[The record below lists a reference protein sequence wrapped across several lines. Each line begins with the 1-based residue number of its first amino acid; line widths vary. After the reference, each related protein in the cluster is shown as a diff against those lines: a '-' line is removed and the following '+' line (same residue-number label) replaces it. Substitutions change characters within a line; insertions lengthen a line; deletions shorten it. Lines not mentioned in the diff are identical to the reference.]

1 MSSNHVPA
9 IHLFGKTP
17 AGPGIN
23 NITAALPTSV
33 LLQPSSMFR
42 FPGLWVA
49 SFARITVFSSR
60 IWHFV
65 QQIGVLFCLPQI
77 RAFPFRAVAESAPR
91 GVPALHGFEGACQSS
106 RYLSPLTVDNAT

>member
-1 MSSNHVPA
+1 MPQALHSLLLA
-9 IHLFGKTP
+9 KTP
-17 AGPGIN
+17 AGSGIN

-33 LLQPSSMFR
+33 LLQPSAMFR

-65 QQIGVLFCLPQI
+65 KQIGVLFVPQI
-77 RAFPFRAVAESAPR
+77 RTFPFRAIAESAPR